1 MHASINTFVS
11 SYTIFKK
18 IHINF
23 WLRIWELLTPAYD
36 YFSNINLT
44 LLMKLIS
51 LDVRYFQACVFK
63 IFEDA
68 NWEIR

>member
-1 MHASINTFVS
+1 MHATINTFVS

>member
-1 MHASINTFVS
+1 MKFS
-11 SYTIFKK
+11 
-18 IHINF
+18 
-23 WLRIWELLTPAYD
+23 IWELLTPAYD

-51 LDVRYFQACVFK
+51 IDVRYFQACVFK

-68 NWEIR
+68 NWEVRYILMIYFFVNLGFLINYM